1 MHVADPRSILLP
13 ALLALAL
20 AGCGSSVER
29 DGGPATSPVDIASI
43 PDAEPKYEP
52 RTRAGNPPVY
62 TVLGRTYKVMAD
74 SAGYRERGVASWY
87 GTKFHGNSTSNGERY
102 DMYAMTAAHKTLP
115 IPSYVAVT
123 NLLNGRRVVVR
134 VNDRGPFVDDRVI
147 DLSYVAAAKLDM
159 LTIGTAPVEV
169 VAVGPG
175 DTLPGPSFAQPAT
188 VWIQAGAFT
197 VRDNAERLRNRLGQA
212 AVGDVR
218 ILVAEVNGQQFF
230 KVRLGP
236 VASTA
241 EAGRI
246 AGVLA
251 GYGIP
256 EPLFVLD

>member
-1 MHVADPRSILLP
+1 MADPRRW
-13 ALLALAL
+13 LLAAGLAAGL
-20 AGCGSSVER
+20 AACGGTAQR
-29 DGGPATSPVDIASI
+29 DGGPSTPPVDISAI
-43 PDAEPKYEP
+43 PDAVPKFEP
-52 RTRAGNPPVY
+52 RTRAGNAPSY
-62 TVLGRTYKVMAD
+62 TVLGRTYRVRAD

-87 GTKFHGNSTSNGERY
+87 GSKFHGKRTANGERY

-115 IPSYVAVT
+115 IPSYVMVT
-123 NLLNGRRVVVR
+123 NLLNGRQVVLR

-175 DTLPGPSFAQPAT
+175 DTLPGPSFAKPAT

-197 VRDNAERLRNRLGQA
+197 VRDNAERLRARLDGTA
-212 AVGDVR
+212 GTPAR
-218 ILVAEVNGQQFF
+218 IETAEVNGRQFF

-241 EAGRI
+241 EADRLSR
-246 AGVLA
+246 VLA
-251 GYGIP
+251 NHGIP
-256 EPLFVLD
+256 DPLFVVD

>member
-1 MHVADPRSILLP
+1 MARRLRYLGT
-13 ALLALAL
+13 ALLVLGL

-29 DGGPATSPVDIASI
+29 DGGPATSPVDISAI
-43 PDAEPKYEP
+43 PDAEPRYEP
-52 RTRAGNPPVY
+52 RTRAGNPPSY
-62 TVLGRTYKVMAD
+62 TVLGRTYRVMAD
-74 SAGYRERGVASWY
+74 STGYRERGVASWY
-87 GTKFHGNSTSNGERY
+87 GTKFHGKSTSNGERY

-123 NLLNGRRVVVR
+123 NLLNGRRIVVR

-175 DTLPGPSFAQPAT
+175 DTLPGPSYAQPAT

-197 VRDNAERLRNRLGQA
+197 LRDNAERLRTRLGTA
-212 AVGDVR
+212 GVGDVA
-218 ILVAEVNGQQFF
+218 IQVAQVNGQQFF

-241 EAGRI
+241 EADRI

-256 EPLFVLD
+256 EPLFVVD